1 MEENNEQNNNTNT
14 EEVKEEIK
22 NTTNETAKEETKNT
36 TNETAKAKGT
46 KTKNNNSNNATG
58 AVKEFFVNIFK
69 TPYDEVKKVSQAPKK
84 YWIVV
89 VIIFATWILAKL
101 IGGIISIVSNVMDAQ
116 YWTSATYFRNSFR
129 EILSMFTAIL
139 TPAVI
144 IAVISLIIF
153 LLMKNKKKNYL
164 TIASTLIVAYA
175 PVATASVISLLGNIN
190 SNISKFTSSYSGLCS
205 VLTAVLVYF
214 AIKALYEEKED
225 NKVIKTFFITM
236 AIYYAFVFVLKLF
249 GPYI

>member
-1 MEENNEQNNNTNT
+1 MEENNEQNNNTNA
-14 EEVKEEIK
+14 EEVKEVNK
-22 NTTNETAKEETKNT
+22 NTTNETVNGETKNT
-36 TNETAKAKGT
+36 TNETAQAKKT
-46 KTKNNNSNNATG
+46 QTKNSNSESATS

-89 VIIFATWILAKL
+89 VIIFATWILAQL

-116 YWTSATYFRNSFR
+116 YWTSATYFRNSFK

-153 LLMKNKKKNYL
+153 LLMKNKRKNYL
-164 TIASTLIVAYA
+164 AIASTLIVAYA
-175 PVATASVISLLGNIN
+175 PVATASVISLFGFIN
-190 SNISKFTSSYSGLCS
+190 NSIYKFTDSYSGLCS
-205 VLTAVLVYF
+205 ILTAVLVYF
-214 AIKALYEEKED
+214 AIKALYEEKDD
-225 NKVIKTFFITM
+225 NKAIKTFFITM
-236 AIYYAFVFVLKLF
+236 TIYYALVFILRLF
-249 GPYI
+249 GLYV